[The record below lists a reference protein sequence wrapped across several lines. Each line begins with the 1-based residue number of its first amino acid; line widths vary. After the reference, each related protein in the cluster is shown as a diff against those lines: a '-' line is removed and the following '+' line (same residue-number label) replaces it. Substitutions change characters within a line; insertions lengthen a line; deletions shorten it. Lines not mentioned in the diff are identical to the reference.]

1 MYGTIDQA
9 DTYFSSVNFSNW
21 SLLTEEQKTTAL
33 TTGSNILDAL
43 YTHRFPG
50 QKTGGFQQVDQWPR
64 TNAKT
69 RFGEV
74 IPEDVVPDPIIHAA
88 FEIARIEITKPN
100 SILPATLSGQQIKKQ
115 KLDVLER
122 EFFKNDI
129 VDQYGHLPYLPLIEG
144 LIFDFIYSGTGEFPV
159 FWVR

>member
-1 MYGTIDQA
+1 MYGTTDQA
-9 DTYFSSVNFSNW
+9 DTYFSTIGFTNW
-21 SLLTEEQKTTAL
+21 ETLSTEQKTSAL
-33 TTGSNILDAL
+33 VSGSNILDAL

-64 TNAKT
+64 INAKT

-88 FEIARIEITKPN
+88 FEITRSEVTKPN
-100 SILPATLSGQQIKKQ
+100 SILPATFTGQQIKRQ

-122 EFFKNDI
+122 EFFKNDQ
-129 VDQYGHLPYLPLIEG
+129 VDQYSHLPYLPLIEG

>member
-9 DTYFSSVNFSNW
+9 DTYFSSIGFTNW
-21 SLLTEEQKTTAL
+21 ETLSTEQKTSAL
-33 TTGSNILDAL
+33 VSGSNILDAI
-43 YTHRFPG
+43 YAHRFSG
-50 QKTGGFQQVDQWPR
+50 KKTGGYQQSNQWPR
-64 TNAKT
+64 SGANT

-88 FEIARIEITKPN
+88 FEIARSEITKPN
-100 SILPATLSGQQIKKQ
+100 SILPATLSGQQIKRQ